1 MNLNIDLNLLKLEK
15 ACILSV
21 QGKFETKKGV
31 FIPIEDNDIYVSVEG
46 DKPKAAY
53 LSVTAWE
60 SREEKFGQTHYVKQ
74 SFSKQFR
81 ESVGE
86 ETIKN
91 KPIIGNGKA
100 IVVKEVNTDFKAPEI
115 EADPFTDNLPF

>member
-81 ESVGE
+81 ESAGE

-100 IVVKEVNTDFKAPEI
+100 IVVKEVNTDYKAPEI

>member
-86 ETIKN
+86 ETIKT

-100 IVVKEVNTDFKAPEI
+100 IVVKEVNTDYKAPEI

>member
-1 MNLNIDLNLLKLEK
+1 MNLNIDLNLLKLDK

-31 FIPIEDNDIYVSVEG
+31 FIPIDDNDIYVSVEG

-53 LSVTAWE
+53 LNITAWE
-60 SREEKFGQTHYVKQ
+60 SREEKFGQTHYIKQ
-74 SFSKQFR
+74 SFSKQYR
-81 ESVGE
+81 ESVGDE
-86 ETIKN
+86 AIKN
-91 KPIIGNGKA
+91 KPIIGNGK
-100 IVVKEVNTDFKAPEI
+100 VMVTKEVSNDFKAPEI